1 MKKRSLFLS
10 LICSITLTVA
20 LVAVTIASVLP
31 KKNANKPTNPST
43 NVSQTVG
50 SVNNEAND
58 GTAQKPF
65 VLYDAKSFIEYV
77 SANGGKLV
85 PVMEAVQEP
94 VMIEKLDENGEV
106 VVDAEGNTVFVEK
119 TDENGNV
126 VYQNKL
132 DENGNI
138 VYAEKLD
145 ENGKV
150 ILEGCHFVLNNDID
164 FAGVDFK
171 PLFNQDKPFVGN
183 IDGKGYALVNIL
195 MNVTTENFVKNYAY
209 VYEIDNIPCLEAHI
223 GVFGNIENA
232 KIENIAF
239 ENLSISIENEVY
251 ELVAD
256 AITVGDRKVT
266 TLEITVG
273 SVASMAKN
281 SVIAADVDS
290 VINAGAYSRYS
301 NNSVDGF
308 NSVGGVVSVA
318 NGTTI
323 KDGKIN
329 VIIDA
334 KQGSNYRVG
343 GVAGYLYNSDVLNVE
358 ISANIVAQNKDQV
371 LYIGGVAGFARQI
384 EISDSKVELVV
395 NGVGERL
402 NTKVVSEL
410 IETEITKVAGIVP
423 YIRANNI
430 NESAIIKNVEVNS
443 DVNADVIFG
452 GAIVEILSTNE
463 NYVDFEKYV
472 EFVDVIVSS
481 NVDVLEAFG
490 FARQLKFTN
499 ITITENGYKF
509 DVDAGVKYS
518 TKITGN
524 VRLNN
529 TSKIIV
535 ASLFVK
541 EMSDKNDKYFTLNGK
556 CDPNE
561 LVVVQVITSKNI
573 TDKVAVWEYDS
584 QFDPTNPLFTKI
596 SNYGIVVV
604 K

>member
-1 MKKRSLFLS
+1 MKKRGLFLS
-10 LICSITLTVA
+10 LICSIALTVA

-31 KKNANKPTNPST
+31 NNNSKKPTNPSS

-50 SVNNEAND
+50 FVNNAVNN

-65 VLYDAKSFIEYV
+65 VLYDAESFIEYV
-77 SANGGKLV
+77 TANGGKLV

-94 VMIEKLDENGEV
+94 VMVEKLDAEGNV
-106 VVDAEGNTVFVEK
+106 IVDAEGNAVLVEK

-132 DENGNI
+132 DEEGNI

-145 ENGKV
+145 VNGNV
-150 ILEGCHFVLNNDID
+150 ILEGCHFVLGNDID
-164 FAGVDFK
+164 FEGFDFK

-183 IDGKGYALVNIL
+183 IDGKGFALLNIS
-195 MNVTTENFVKNYAY
+195 MNVSNENFVENYAH

-251 ELVAD
+251 ELVSD
-256 AITVGDRKVT
+256 AITIGDRKVT
-266 TLEITVG
+266 TLEIAVG

-281 SVIAADVDS
+281 SVIAADVDAE
-290 VINAGAYSRYS
+290 INAGAYARYS
-301 NNSVDGF
+301 NDSVDGF

-358 ISANIVAQNKDQV
+358 INANIVAQNNDQV
-371 LYIGGVAGFARQI
+371 LYIGGVAGFARHI
-384 EISDSKVELVV
+384 EIADSKVELVV

-402 NTKVVSEL
+402 NTSAVSKVD
-410 IETEITKVAGIVP
+410 ETKVTKVAGLVP
-423 YIRANNI
+423 YIRANNAS
-430 NESAIIKNVEVNS
+430 EAAVIKNVEVNS

-452 GAIVEILSTNE
+452 GAVVEILSTNT
-463 NYVDFEKYV
+463 NYVNFEKYV
-472 EFVDVIVSS
+472 EIVDVIVSS

-490 FARQLKFTN
+490 FARSLTFTAV
-499 ITITENGYKF
+499 TISENGYKF
-509 DVDAGVKYS
+509 DVEAGVKYS

-529 TSKIIV
+529 EDDTFV

-541 EMSDKNDKYFTLNGK
+541 DIFNFNEEYFTLNGA
-556 CDPNE
+556 CDANALAAVQIVTTSEFVENVE
-561 LVVVQVITSKNI
+561 LI
-573 TDKVAVWEYDS
+573 EYDK
-584 QFDPTNPLFTKI
+584 DPLWKVT
-596 SNYGIVVV
+596 NYGVVAFI
-604 K
+604 